1 MKYHLV
7 VNSIKKSSV
16 STSSS
21 LCICYIPIYTH
32 FILFRKLLHS
42 AGKMN
47 KKQTKFRL
55 SVIIV

>member
-7 VNSIKKSSV
+7 VNSIEKSSV

-21 LCICYIPIYTH
+21 CICYIPIYTH
-32 FILFRKLLHS
+32 FIFFRKLLHS